1 MLPNRRVLAGCDI
14 HGFFI
19 GGRMAENQ
27 KETWLELCELT
38 AKEHDPGKLLAFIAE
53 IDHLSAVEGKGA
65 KAKLHAP
72 RTAA

>member
-1 MLPNRRVLAGCDI
+1 
-14 HGFFI
+14 
-19 GGRMAENQ
+19 MAENQ